1 MTEPQSRF
9 FRESALFFLER
20 GVIMAIITI
29 NGHSLPC
36 PIRGLKVVVSTNVN
50 SGRNALGEMVG
61 EKVGRD
67 IYKLDAVE
75 WRWLTKAQWQ
85 TILSYVDGNDFKF
98 QCIFPDVVHG
108 GFCEHKCYCGDRSAE
123 PYYINSSGDF
133 TFYRSCTMN
142 IIDCGIMDN

>member
-1 MTEPQSRF
+1 
-9 FRESALFFLER
+9 
-20 GVIMAIITI
+20 MAIITI
-29 NGHSLPC
+29 RGTSLPC
-36 PIRGLKVVVSTNVN
+36 PIRGLKVTVSTNVN

-75 WRWLTKAQWQ
+75 WRWLTKAQWAD
-85 TILSYVDGNDFKF
+85 ILNLVAGDNFKF
-98 QCIFPDVVHG
+98 ECTFPDPLKSS
-108 GFCEHKCYCGDRSAE
+108 GFCTHTCYCGDRSAE

-142 IIDCGIMDN
+142 IIDCGIIDD